1 MSSISRKT
9 FFVKF
14 DSRTMETEHQLQFP
28 MSVALTVVHMYQRVS
43 QIYQT
48 PGGRKTVTKANNRK
62 HKTRTAKTLGVE
74 PFSVGKIKE
83 NKTQAKVSLATDNRS
98 PYRRSAVLYRCSES
112 YTAHYHR
119 SEKNRNILLELFL
132 WLDFSSSSNTEIVC
146 KYHPNRIKAK
156 GAKSSVPKVSFSRPH
171 ATSHPSNMHPCMCKS
186 APQTPTGAI
195 L

>member
-1 MSSISRKT
+1 M
-9 FFVKF
+9 
-14 DSRTMETEHQLQFP
+14 
-28 MSVALTVVHMYQRVS
+28 
-43 QIYQT
+43 
-48 PGGRKTVTKANNRK
+48 TKANNRK

-98 PYRRSAVLYRCSES
+98 PYRRSAVLYRWRCSES
-112 YTAHYHR
+112 CSLSSIR
-119 SEKNRNILLELFL
+119 KNRNILLELFL

-171 ATSHPSNMHPCMCKS
+171 ATSHTSNMHPCAKVPRRPRP
-186 APQTPTGAI
+186 APFCE
-195 L
+195 